1 MASFFDNVKNK
12 VSAAG
17 KSAAKMTKEIA
28 DTAKLKAEINGAK
41 STVENTYSDIG
52 KLYYEQKKDVPDE
65 GYAELVAKISEALAL
80 IEKKEQEIREI
91 RGEIIC
97 PQCGKHVTDKN
108 ISFCPACGARVRDEQ
123 PEEEQQ
129 QQ

>member
-12 VSAAG
+12 VSEAG

-41 STVENTYSDIG
+41 STIENAYSDIG
-52 KLYYEQKKDVPDE
+52 KLYYEQKKNAPDE
-65 GYAELVAKISEALAL
+65 GYAELIAKISEASAL
-80 IEKKEQEIREI
+80 IEKKEQEIRDI
-91 RGEIIC
+91 KGEVIC
-97 PQCGKHVTDKN
+97 PQCGKCVNGKN
-108 ISFCPACGARVRDEQ
+108 IVFCPACGARLRDEQ

-129 QQ
+129 Q